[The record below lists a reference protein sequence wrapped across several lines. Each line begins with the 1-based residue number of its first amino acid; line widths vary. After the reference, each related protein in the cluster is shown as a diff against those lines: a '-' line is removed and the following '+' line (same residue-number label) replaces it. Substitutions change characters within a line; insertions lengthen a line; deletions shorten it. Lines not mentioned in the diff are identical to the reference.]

1 MKRMIHLFICLAIIV
16 LLSGCDI
23 LLGLYATVDFDSNGG
38 TRVKPTYVS
47 FGDLANEP
55 RDPERNGY
63 IFIGW
68 YLGNKKWDFNKDIVQ
83 KDITLKAFW
92 KPDNPANYDTNAAW
106 QLLNGTW
113 TNGIYTVTF
122 EPYLYGYNWYKRM
135 SWSGYGA
142 TGTVHFYGIEYNNS
156 REVMCINE
164 YILGGYRYYIDIVF
178 SADSTTM
185 ELVLREG
192 NLTFLPPGEW
202 TKLP

>member
-68 YLGNKKWDFNKDIVQ
+68 YLGDKKWNFSNDVVEE
-83 KDITLKAFW
+83 DITLKARW
-92 KPDNPANYDTNAAW
+92 KPNIPANYDTNAAW
-106 QLLNGTW
+106 QLLRGTW
-113 TNGIYTVTF
+113 TNGTYTVTF
-122 EPYLYGYNWYKRM
+122 GYRTGYNTKIVT
-135 SWSGYGA
+135 WSGHGESGWDGFSGPYYDTSKKVMYG
-142 TGTVHFYGIEYNNS
+142 
-156 REVMCINE
+156 EVWDSVWSWDYFRM
-164 YILGGYRYYIDIVF
+164 DIIF
-178 SADSTTM
+178 SMDGTTM
-185 ELVLREG
+185 EFFPRYYSCE
-192 NLTFLPPGEW
+192 FLPIGIW